1 MDNVLKPLPDDKQQ
15 EPEKPKKPV
24 KNFIQKNREKI
35 VRGKK
40 GKDDDKNGTV
50 TLTQDQLNAI
60 LASVGKVASGEEDKL
75 KISFGKSW
83 GRIYWFCSIT
93 GSLDTDWSVEEKK
106 KEFLKDFLA
115 VYYLLSI

>member
-15 EPEKPKKPV
+15 EPEKPKKPF

-60 LASVGKVASGEEDKL
+60 LASVGKVATGEEDEL
-75 KISFGKSW
+75 KISFGKL
-83 GRIYWFCSIT
+83 GET
-93 GSLDTDWSVEEKK
+93 
-106 KEFLKDFLA
+106 
-115 VYYLLSI
+115 LLIL

>member
-60 LASVGKVASGEEDKL
+60 LASVGKVKLIGEGADDAGGVFDDTITEMCQVWL
-75 KISFGKSW
+75 KHWTIM
-83 GRIYWFCSIT
+83 
-93 GSLDTDWSVEEKK
+93 
-106 KEFLKDFLA
+106 
-115 VYYLLSI
+115 LLYSM